1 MPFIAICRDRDS
13 ADSAALRETHLRAHF
28 DYIEG
33 ILDRLLVAGPAGG
46 RANDGRADDGRA
58 DDGKANDDW
67 AFSVFIYATE
77 DRGDAERLLHGDP
90 YYRCGL
96 YGEVTIEPFVPA
108 AGTWIGGKVW

>member
-1 MPFIAICRDRDS
+1 MPFIAICHDQDS

-46 RANDGRADDGRA
+46 KTN
-58 DDGKANDDW
+58 DGKANDEW
-67 AFSVFIYATE
+67 AFSVFIYATD
-77 DRGDAERLLHGDP
+77 DRDDAERLLHADP

-108 AGTWIGGKVW
+108 AGAWIGGKVW